1 MPPDEILLEVPKAV
15 DDPLL
20 ELARAAVFAH
30 RLVLEGV
37 AIDVQARLAEGPF
50 AFVAGAEVGSF
61 GFRAEGPLGRQHA
74 VAVRHQQLGRQ
85 GLLHPVVGLEREVV
99 VLDGRPVQHAVQ
111 ALVDDAARAVGAGEV
126 HFVRIGAGVGRAQAQ
141 AQVLRERTGHV
152 DAQLIG
158 VAALGILGPSVA
170 GVGRPAPRRGD
181 LAGDD
186 VDDAA
191 HGVGAVERRH
201 RPAHHLDAL
210 DHVGRDPVQIL
221 AAQVGAIADV
231 ARVADATPVDQNQG
245 VVVRQAADGDLGHG
259 AGRADAAGHAGQ
271 AAQQFAQALDRLT
284 FDLVAGDDADRGRG
298 VAHVDGRARGGHDH
312 VADGGGLR
320 IDA

>member
-1 MPPDEILLEVPKAV
+1 MPDQIGARAEVLAVLVVAVQAAAERQQQVFAQGDLVLGEDGRRVALQRGPGDDVAVIVDRHRADGVGVGQLFLAVLGAEGELVQPDEILLEIPQAV

-20 ELARAAVFAH
+20 ELAGTAVLPH

-50 AFVAGAEVGSF
+50 ALVAGAEVGAF
-61 GFRAEGPLGRQHA
+61 GFRAEGPLRRQFA
-74 VAVRHQQLGRQ
+74 VAVRHEQLGRQ
-85 GLLHPVVGLEREVV
+85 GLLHPVVGFEREVV

-126 HFVRIGAGVGRAQAQ
+126 HFVGIGAGVGRAQAQ

-170 GVGRPAPRRGD
+170 GVGRSAPRRGD

-201 RPAHHLDAL
+201 RPAHHFDAL
-210 DHVGRDPVQIL
+210 DHVGRDPV
-221 AAQVGAIADV
+221 
-231 ARVADATPVDQNQG
+231 
-245 VVVRQAADGDLGHG
+245 
-259 AGRADAAGHAGQ
+259 
-271 AAQQFAQALDRLT
+271 
-284 FDLVAGDDADRGRG
+284 
-298 VAHVDGRARGGHDH
+298 
-312 VADGGGLR
+312 
-320 IDA
+320 